1 MKHKIYVALAAAT
14 FGMAAMTATAQ
25 EALRSAYFLPGYNFR
40 HELNPALAPERGYVA
55 LPAIGGLN
63 VGLNSNIGLSTFL
76 YPIGGGQLTTFMSP
90 TVGTEE
96 FLGKL
101 KDKNHFTESMSVNL
115 FSLGFRGFGGYNTIS
130 LSVRENASVVIP
142 KDMFAFMKRGMT
154 GASTHYNFKDLG
166 VNANVV
172 GEVALGHSRRITK
185 DLRVGA
191 KVKVLLGGANINA
204 RISDMDITLSDQIW
218 QVKAQGEMSVAA
230 GKGLRVPTKYELG
243 KEPANSPDANMI
255 DWGEL
260 DYDKFGLSGFG
271 LGFDFGA
278 TYQLLPELE
287 LSAAVLDLGM
297 MTWNNVIKGETPN
310 TVWSFEGFKDISV
323 DSSDPNYEENK
334 LGNQFENIGDDLE
347 DCTNFRRTE
356 SGASRTSG
364 LGTTISL
371 GAAYTLPVWKGLV
384 GGLLLTQ
391 RIDGIYSWTEGRVS
405 ANLIPCGWFDLSANY
420 ALSSFGSS
428 LGWII
433 NFHPAGFNIFIGS
446 DYQFYKVTEQYI
458 PVGNV
463 NANIQFGI
471 NFTFGK
477 RKRG

>member
-1 MKHKIYVALAAAT
+1 MAAAT
-14 FGMAAMTATAQ
+14 VAMAAFTATAQ

-40 HELNPALAPERGYVA
+40 HELNPALAPERGYLA
-55 LPAIGGLN
+55 LPALGGIN

-76 YPIGGGQLTTFMSP
+76 YPIGGGKLTTFMSP
-90 TVGTEE
+90 TVGTDQ
-96 FLGKL
+96 FLDKL
-101 KDKNHFTESMSVNL
+101 KDRNHFTQSFGVNIL
-115 FSLGFRGFGGYNTIS
+115 SLGFRGFGGYNTLGI
-130 LSVRENASVVIP
+130 SVRQTASVVIP

-166 VNANVV
+166 VNGNVI
-172 GEVALGHSRRITK
+172 GEIALGHSRRITK

-191 KVKVLLGGANINA
+191 KVKVLLGGANVNA
-204 RISDMDITLSDQIW
+204 KISDMDITLSDQIW
-218 QVKAQGEMSVAA
+218 QIRAQGEMSVAA

-243 KEPANSPDANMI
+243 KEPASSPDANMVE
-255 DWGEL
+255 WGDI
-260 DYDKFGLSGFG
+260 DYDSFGLSGFG

-287 LSAAVLDLGM
+287 LSAAVLNLGM
-297 MTWNNVIKGETPN
+297 MTWNNVVKAQTPA
-310 TVWSFEGFKDISV
+310 TTWSFEGFKDIAV

-356 SGASRTSG
+356 TGAKRTSG
-364 LGTTISL
+364 LGTTVSL

-391 RIDGIYSWTEGRVS
+391 RIDGMYSWTEGRVS

-463 NANIQFGI
+463 NANVQFGI

>member
-1 MKHKIYVALAAAT
+1 MS
-14 FGMAAMTATAQ
+14 MAAVSVTAQ

-40 HELNPALAPERGYVA
+40 HELNPALAPERGYIAIPA
-55 LPAIGGLN
+55 LGGLN
-63 VGLNSNIGLSTFL
+63 VGLNSNVGLNTFL
-76 YPIGGGQLTTFMSP
+76 YPMGGGRLTTFMSP
-90 TVGTEE
+90 TVGANE
-96 FLGKL
+96 FLDKL
-101 KDKNHFTESMSVNL
+101 KDKNHITESLGINILS
-115 FSLGFRGFGGYNTIS
+115 FGFRGFGGYNTVGI
-130 LSVRENASVVIP
+130 SVRQTASVVIP
-142 KDMFAFMKRGMT
+142 KDMFTFMKRGMT

-166 VNANVV
+166 VNANAI
-172 GEVALGHSRRITK
+172 GEIALGHSRRITK

-191 KVKVLLGGANINA
+191 KVKVLLGGANLNA
-204 RISDMDITLSDQIW
+204 RISNMDITLSDKVW
-218 QVKAQGEMSVAA
+218 QVQAQGEMAVAA
-230 GKGLRVPTKYELG
+230 GKGLYVPTKYELG
-243 KEPANSPDANMI
+243 KERAGSPDADMVE
-255 DWGEL
+255 WGDIE
-260 DYDKFGLSGFG
+260 YDKFGLSGFG
-271 LGFDFGA
+271 MGFDFGA

-297 MTWNNVIKGETPN
+297 MTWNNVVKAQTPS
-310 TVWSFEGFKDISV
+310 TTWSFDGFKDIAV

-356 SGASRTSG
+356 TGAKRTTG
-364 LGTTISL
+364 LGTTVTL

-391 RIDGIYSWTEGRVS
+391 RIDGIYSWTEGRLS

-433 NFHPAGFNIFIGS
+433 NFHPAGFNLFIGS

-458 PVGNV
+458 PVGKV

>member
-191 KVKVLLGGANINA
+191 KVKVLL
-204 RISDMDITLSDQIW
+204 
-218 QVKAQGEMSVAA
+218 
-230 GKGLRVPTKYELG
+230 
-243 KEPANSPDANMI
+243 
-255 DWGEL
+255 
-260 DYDKFGLSGFG
+260 
-271 LGFDFGA
+271 
-278 TYQLLPELE
+278 
-287 LSAAVLDLGM
+287 
-297 MTWNNVIKGETPN
+297 
-310 TVWSFEGFKDISV
+310 
-323 DSSDPNYEENK
+323 
-334 LGNQFENIGDDLE
+334 
-347 DCTNFRRTE
+347 
-356 SGASRTSG
+356 
-364 LGTTISL
+364 
-371 GAAYTLPVWKGLV
+371 
-384 GGLLLTQ
+384 
-391 RIDGIYSWTEGRVS
+391 
-405 ANLIPCGWFDLSANY
+405 
-420 ALSSFGSS
+420 
-428 LGWII
+428 
-433 NFHPAGFNIFIGS
+433 
-446 DYQFYKVTEQYI
+446 
-458 PVGNV
+458 
-463 NANIQFGI
+463 
-471 NFTFGK
+471 
-477 RKRG
+477 

>member
-1 MKHKIYVALAAAT
+1 MAAAT
-14 FGMAAMTATAQ
+14 VAMAAFTATAQ

-40 HELNPALAPERGYVA
+40 HELNPALAPERGYFA
-55 LPAIGGLN
+55 LPALGGIN

-76 YPIGGGQLTTFMSP
+76 YPIGGGKLTTFMSP
-90 TVGTEE
+90 TVGTDQ
-96 FLGKL
+96 FLDKL
-101 KDKNHFTESMSVNL
+101 KDRNHFTQSFGVNILSM
-115 FSLGFRGFGGYNTIS
+115 GFRGFGGYNTLGI
-130 LSVRENASVVIP
+130 SVRQTASVVIP

-166 VNANVV
+166 VNGNVI
-172 GEVALGHSRRITK
+172 GEIALGHSRRITK

-191 KVKVLLGGANINA
+191 KVKVLLGGANVNA
-204 RISDMDITLSDQIW
+204 KISDMDITLSDQIW
-218 QVKAQGEMSVAA
+218 QIRAQGEMSVAA

-243 KEPANSPDANMI
+243 KEPASSPDANMVE
-255 DWGEL
+255 WGDI
-260 DYDKFGLSGFG
+260 DYDSFGLSGFG

-297 MTWNNVIKGETPN
+297 MTWNNVVKAQTPA
-310 TVWSFEGFKDISV
+310 TTWSFEGFKDIAV

-356 SGASRTSG
+356 TGAKRTSG
-364 LGTTISL
+364 LGTTVSL

-391 RIDGIYSWTEGRVS
+391 RIDGMYSWTEGRVS

-463 NANIQFGI
+463 NANLQFGI

>member
-1 MKHKIYVALAAAT
+1 MKHTIYKV
-14 FGMAAMTATAQ
+14 MAAVAVAMAAFTATAQ

-40 HELNPALAPERGYVA
+40 HELNPALAPERGYLA
-55 LPAIGGLN
+55 LPALGGIN

-76 YPIGGGQLTTFMSP
+76 YPIGGGKLTTFMSP
-90 TVGTEE
+90 TVGTDQ
-96 FLGKL
+96 FLDKL
-101 KDKNHFTESMSVNL
+101 KDRNHFTQSFGVNIL
-115 FSLGFRGFGGYNTIS
+115 SLGFRGFGGYNTLGI
-130 LSVRENASVVIP
+130 SVRQTASVVIP

-166 VNANVV
+166 VNGNVI
-172 GEVALGHSRRITK
+172 GEIALGHSRRITK

-191 KVKVLLGGANINA
+191 KVKVLLGGANVNA
-204 RISDMDITLSDQIW
+204 KISDMDITLSDQIW
-218 QVKAQGEMSVAA
+218 QIRAQGEMSVAA

-243 KEPANSPDANMI
+243 KEPASSPDANMVE
-255 DWGEL
+255 WGDI
-260 DYDKFGLSGFG
+260 DYDSFGLSGFG

-297 MTWNNVIKGETPN
+297 MTWNNVVKAQTPA
-310 TVWSFEGFKDISV
+310 TTWSFEGFKDIAV

-356 SGASRTSG
+356 TGAKRTSG
-364 LGTTISL
+364 LGTTVSL

-391 RIDGIYSWTEGRVS
+391 RIDGMYSWTEGRVS

-463 NANIQFGI
+463 NANLQFGI

>member
-1 MKHKIYVALAAAT
+1 MAAAT
-14 FGMAAMTATAQ
+14 VAMAAFTATAQ

-40 HELNPALAPERGYVA
+40 HELNPALAPERGYFA
-55 LPAIGGLN
+55 LPALGGIN

-76 YPIGGGQLTTFMSP
+76 YPIGGGKLTTFMSP
-90 TVGTEE
+90 TVGTDQ
-96 FLGKL
+96 FLDKL
-101 KDKNHFTESMSVNL
+101 KDRNHFTQSFGVNIL
-115 FSLGFRGFGGYNTIS
+115 SLGFRGFGGYNTLGI
-130 LSVRENASVVIP
+130 SVRQTASVVIS

-166 VNANVV
+166 VNGNVI
-172 GEVALGHSRRITK
+172 GEIALGHSRRITK

-191 KVKVLLGGANINA
+191 KVKVLLGGANVNA
-204 RISDMDITLSDQIW
+204 KISDMDITLSDQIW
-218 QVKAQGEMSVAA
+218 QIRAQGEMSVAA

-243 KEPANSPDANMI
+243 KEPASSPDANMVE
-255 DWGEL
+255 WGDI
-260 DYDKFGLSGFG
+260 DYDSFGLSGFG

-297 MTWNNVIKGETPN
+297 MTWNNVVKAQTPA
-310 TVWSFEGFKDISV
+310 TTWSFEGFKDIAV

-356 SGASRTSG
+356 TGAKRTSG
-364 LGTTISL
+364 LGTTVSL

-391 RIDGIYSWTEGRVS
+391 RIDGMYSWTEGRVS

-463 NANIQFGI
+463 NANLQFGI

>member
-1 MKHKIYVALAAAT
+1 MAAAT
-14 FGMAAMTATAQ
+14 VAMAAFTATAQ

-40 HELNPALAPERGYVA
+40 HELNPALAPERGYFA
-55 LPAIGGLN
+55 LPALGGIN

-76 YPIGGGQLTTFMSP
+76 YPIGGGKLTTFMSP
-90 TVGTEE
+90 TVGTDQ
-96 FLGKL
+96 FLDKL
-101 KDKNHFTESMSVNL
+101 KDRNHFTQSFGVNIL
-115 FSLGFRGFGGYNTIS
+115 SLGFRGFGGYNTLGI
-130 LSVRENASVVIP
+130 SVRQTASVVIP

-166 VNANVV
+166 VNGNVI
-172 GEVALGHSRRITK
+172 GEIALGHSRRITK

-191 KVKVLLGGANINA
+191 KVKVLLGGANVNA
-204 RISDMDITLSDQIW
+204 KISDMDITLSDQIW
-218 QVKAQGEMSVAA
+218 QIRAQGEMSVAA

-243 KEPANSPDANMI
+243 KEPASSPDANMVE
-255 DWGEL
+255 WGDI
-260 DYDKFGLSGFG
+260 DYDSFGLSGFG

-297 MTWNNVIKGETPN
+297 MTWNNVVKAQTPA
-310 TVWSFEGFKDISV
+310 TTWSFEGFKDIAV

-356 SGASRTSG
+356 TGAKRTSG
-364 LGTTISL
+364 LGTTVSL

-391 RIDGIYSWTEGRVS
+391 RIDGMYSWTEGRVS

-463 NANIQFGI
+463 NANLQFGI

>member
-1 MKHKIYVALAAAT
+1 MAAAT
-14 FGMAAMTATAQ
+14 VAMAAFTATAQ

-40 HELNPALAPERGYVA
+40 HELNPALAPERGYFA
-55 LPAIGGLN
+55 LPALGGIN
-63 VGLNSNIGLSTFL
+63 VGLNSNIGLGTFL
-76 YPIGGGQLTTFMSP
+76 YPIGGGKLTTFMSP
-90 TVGTEE
+90 TVGTDQ
-96 FLGKL
+96 FLDKL
-101 KDKNHFTESMSVNL
+101 KDRNHFTQSFGVNIL
-115 FSLGFRGFGGYNTIS
+115 SLGFRGFGGYNTLGI
-130 LSVRENASVVIP
+130 SVRQTASVVIP

-166 VNANVV
+166 VNGNVI
-172 GEVALGHSRRITK
+172 GEIALGHSRRITK

-191 KVKVLLGGANINA
+191 KVKVLLGGANVNA
-204 RISDMDITLSDQIW
+204 KISDMDITLSDQIW
-218 QVKAQGEMSVAA
+218 QIRAQGEMSVAA

-243 KEPANSPDANMI
+243 KEPASSPDANMVE
-255 DWGEL
+255 WGDI
-260 DYDKFGLSGFG
+260 DYDSFGLSGFG

-297 MTWNNVIKGETPN
+297 MTWNNVVKAQTPA
-310 TVWSFEGFKDISV
+310 TTWSFEGFKDIAV

-356 SGASRTSG
+356 TGAKRTSG
-364 LGTTISL
+364 LGTTVSL

-391 RIDGIYSWTEGRVS
+391 RIDGMYSWTEGRVS

-463 NANIQFGI
+463 NANLQFGI

>member
-1 MKHKIYVALAAAT
+1 MAAAT
-14 FGMAAMTATAQ
+14 VAMAAFTATAQ

-40 HELNPALAPERGYVA
+40 HELNPALAPERGYFA
-55 LPAIGGLN
+55 LPALGGIN

-76 YPIGGGQLTTFMSP
+76 YPIGGGKLTTFMSP
-90 TVGTEE
+90 TVGTDQ
-96 FLGKL
+96 FLDKL
-101 KDKNHFTESMSVNL
+101 KDRNHFTQSFGVNIL
-115 FSLGFRGFGGYNTIS
+115 SLGFRGFGGYNTLGI
-130 LSVRENASVVIP
+130 SVRQTASVVIP

-154 GASTHYNFKDLG
+154 GASTRYNFKDLG
-166 VNANVV
+166 VNGNVI
-172 GEVALGHSRRITK
+172 GEIALGHSRRITK

-191 KVKVLLGGANINA
+191 KVKVLLGGANVNA
-204 RISDMDITLSDQIW
+204 KISDMDITLSDQIW
-218 QVKAQGEMSVAA
+218 QIRAQGEMSVAA

-243 KEPANSPDANMI
+243 KEPASSPDANMVE
-255 DWGEL
+255 WGDI
-260 DYDKFGLSGFG
+260 DYDSFGLSGFG

-297 MTWNNVIKGETPN
+297 MTWNNVVKAQTPA
-310 TVWSFEGFKDISV
+310 TTWSFEGFKDIAV

-356 SGASRTSG
+356 TGAKRTSG
-364 LGTTISL
+364 LGTTVSL

-391 RIDGIYSWTEGRVS
+391 RIDGMYSWTEGRVS

-463 NANIQFGI
+463 NANLQFGI

>member
-1 MKHKIYVALAAAT
+1 MKHTIYKVMAAAAVA
-14 FGMAAMTATAQ
+14 MAAFTATAQ

-40 HELNPALAPERGYVA
+40 HELNPALAPERGYIA
-55 LPAIGGLN
+55 LPAIGGIN

-90 TVGTEE
+90 TVGTDQ
-96 FLGKL
+96 FLNKL
-101 KDKNHFTESMSVNL
+101 KDRNHFTESLGLNILS
-115 FSLGFRGFGGYNTIS
+115 FGFRGFGGYNTVGI
-130 LSVRENASVVIP
+130 SVRQTASVVIP

-166 VNANVV
+166 VNANLV
-172 GEVALGHSRRITK
+172 GEIALGHSRRITK

-191 KVKVLLGGANINA
+191 KVKVLLGGANVNA
-204 RISDMDITLSDQIW
+204 KISDMDITLSDQIW
-218 QVKAQGEMSVAA
+218 QIRAQGEMSVAA

-243 KEPANSPDANMI
+243 KEPASSPDANMVE
-255 DWGEL
+255 WGDI
-260 DYDKFGLSGFG
+260 DYDSFGLSGFG

-278 TYQLLPELE
+278 TYQLLPNLE

-297 MTWNNVIKGETPN
+297 MTWNNVVKAQTPA
-310 TVWSFEGFKDISV
+310 TTWSFEGFKDVAV
-323 DSSDPNYEENK
+323 DTSDPNYEENK

-356 SGASRTSG
+356 TGAKRTSG
-364 LGTTISL
+364 LGTTVSL

-463 NANIQFGI
+463 NANVQFGI

>member
-1 MKHKIYVALAAAT
+1 MKHTIYKV
-14 FGMAAMTATAQ
+14 MAAVTVAMAAFTATAQ

-40 HELNPALAPERGYVA
+40 HELNPALAPERGYLA
-55 LPAIGGLN
+55 LPALGGIN

-76 YPIGGGQLTTFMSP
+76 YPIGGGKLTTFMSP
-90 TVGTEE
+90 TVGTDQ
-96 FLGKL
+96 FLDKL
-101 KDKNHFTESMSVNL
+101 KDRNHFTQSFGVNIL
-115 FSLGFRGFGGYNTIS
+115 SLGFRGFGGYNTLGI
-130 LSVRENASVVIP
+130 SVRQTASVVIP

-166 VNANVV
+166 VNGNVI
-172 GEVALGHSRRITK
+172 GEIALGHSRRITK

-191 KVKVLLGGANINA
+191 KVKVLLGGANVNA
-204 RISDMDITLSDQIW
+204 KISDMDITLSDQIW
-218 QVKAQGEMSVAA
+218 QIRAQGEMSVAA

-243 KEPANSPDANMI
+243 KEPASSPDANMVE
-255 DWGEL
+255 WGDI
-260 DYDKFGLSGFG
+260 DYDSFGLSGFG

-297 MTWNNVIKGETPN
+297 MTWNNVVKAQTPA
-310 TVWSFEGFKDISV
+310 TTWSFEGFKDIAV

-356 SGASRTSG
+356 TGAKRTSG
-364 LGTTISL
+364 LGTTVSL

-391 RIDGIYSWTEGRVS
+391 RIDGMYSWTEGRVS

-463 NANIQFGI
+463 NANLQFGI